1 MRSAEIMRK
10 TRETDIEL
18 SFNIDGSGKFEIET
32 GVGFLDHMLELF
44 TRHGRFDLKVK
55 CNGDLE
61 VDAHH
66 TVEDI
71 GIVLGSAIKESLG
84 DMKGIKRYGS
94 FYLPMDETLCL
105 VALDISGRS
114 YLHFEAELKT
124 PMLGTMA
131 SELVKEF
138 FFALSRSADINIHIK
153 EIHGENT
160 HHVVEGI
167 FKGFARAL
175 DEATMI
181 DERIKG
187 EIPSTKG
194 VI

>member
-1 MRSAEIMRK
+1 MRSAAISRK
-10 TRETDIEL
+10 TRETEIDL
-18 SFNIDGSGKFEIET
+18 SFKVDGTGKFEIET

-44 TRHGRFDLKVK
+44 TRHGRFDLTVRCK
-55 CNGDLE
+55 GDLE

-71 GIVLGSAIKESLG
+71 GIVLGTAIKESLG
-84 DMKGIKRYGS
+84 DMRGIKRYGS
-94 FYLPMDETLCL
+94 FYLPMDEALCL
-105 VALDISGRS
+105 TAIDVSGRS
-114 YLHFEAELKT
+114 YLHFEAEFSS
-124 PMLGTMA
+124 PMLGTMS
-131 SELVKEF
+131 SELIKEF

-153 EIHGENT
+153 EIHGENA
-160 HHVVEGI
+160 HHVAEAI

>member
-1 MRSAEIMRK
+1 MRSSEINRK

-18 SFNIDGSGKFEIET
+18 SFNIDGTGKFEIET

-71 GIVLGSAIKESLG
+71 GIVLGNAIKESLG

-124 PMLGTMA
+124 LMLGTMA

-181 DERIKG
+181 DERIRG

>member
-1 MRSAEIMRK
+1 MRSSEINRK

-18 SFNIDGSGKFEIET
+18 SFNIDGTGKFEIET

-71 GIVLGSAIKESLG
+71 GIVLGNAIKESLG

-181 DERIKG
+181 DERIRG

>member
-1 MRSAEIMRK
+1 MRSSEINRK

-18 SFNIDGSGKFEIET
+18 SFNIDGTGKFEIET

-71 GIVLGSAIKESLG
+71 GIVLGNAIKESLG

-124 PMLGTMA
+124 PLLGTMA

-175 DEATMI
+175 DEATII
-181 DERIKG
+181 DERIRG

>member
-1 MRSAEIMRK
+1 MRNAAINRK

-18 SFNIDGSGKFEIET
+18 SFNIDGTGKFEIDT

-44 TRHGRFDLKVK
+44 TRHGRFDLAVK
-55 CNGDLE
+55 CKGDLE

-114 YLHFEAELKT
+114 YLHFEAEFLT
-124 PMLGTMA
+124 PMLGSMA

-153 EIHGENT
+153 QIHGENA
-160 HHVVEGI
+160 HHVAEAI

-175 DEATMI
+175 DEATII